1 MQMFVK
7 FVSISIKIVYS
18 SHHYVVVMLDVR
30 LTCKP
35 NVGVGGTLPKF
46 IDFENQV
53 HNFCKP
59 CYHLGRALLGLV

>member
-1 MQMFVK
+1 MFVK
-7 FVSISIKIVYS
+7 FQSMSIKIVYT
-18 SHHYVVVMLDVR
+18 SHHDMVVMLDVR

-59 CYHLGRALLGLV
+59 YYHLDHALLGLG